1 MPAYNFKRA
10 FADAVRAGVG
20 QAFAARHPEVRPKR
34 QTIRKRRKRRTRAGE
49 TLYLYVGQRT
59 KRCEKLGEA
68 TCRAVVPIV
77 IHEGGAVDLG
87 GRWPATTASRPSMT
101 SMLSLPITTVCPS
114 RAWWCSGKRGVGYL
128 DLVKFTR

>member
-1 MPAYNFKRA
+1 VPAYNFKRA
-10 FADAVRAGVG
+10 FADAVRAGVDPS
-20 QAFAARHPEVRPKR
+20 FAARHPEVPPKR

-68 TCRAVVPIV
+68 TCKAVVPIV

-87 GRWPATTASRPSMT
+87 GCRLAEEERRALARDDGFAAFDDLYAFLADHYGLPFEGVMIRW
-101 SMLSLPITTVCPS
+101 
-114 RAWWCSGKRGVGYL
+114 
-128 DLVKFTR
+128 

>member
-10 FADAVRAGVG
+10 FADAVRAGVDP
-20 QAFAARHPEVRPKR
+20 AFAARHPKVCPKR

-87 GRWPATTASRPSMT
+87 GRR
-101 SMLSLPITTVCPS
+101 LSEGERHALARDDGFAVFDDLYAFFADHYELPFE
-114 RAWWCSGKRGVGYL
+114 GV
-128 DLVKFTR
+128 VMQW